1 MNPFERVPI
10 GRTGVGVT
18 RLGLGCAPLGGLF
31 TAVEQAQAYAT
42 VERAWQLGVRYFDT
56 APLYGNGL
64 SERRTGHVLAGK
76 PRADFT
82 LSTKV
87 GRLLRPGGG
96 DSQQI
101 WGEPGDEEPVFDFS
115 AGGVV
120 TSYAESLARLG
131 LDRADILH
139 IHDPDE
145 HCTQAATEALPAL
158 VRLREQ
164 GRVGAVS
171 VGMNQTKVLTE
182 LVGTGE
188 LDCVLLAGRYS
199 LLDQSGLELLELCGE
214 RGVSV
219 IVGGVYNSGIL
230 ADPRPGAVYDYVPAG
245 GELLERA
252 LALQAACERQGV
264 PLRAAAVQFPLTHPA
279 VTAVLVGA
287 RSPEEADDAV
297 RMASTPLP
305 DRLWRDLRGA
315 GLLGEESHRS

>member
-10 GRTGVGVT
+10 ARTGVGVT
-18 RLGLGCAPLGGLF
+18 RLGLGCAPLGSLF
-31 TAVEQAQAYAT
+31 TAVDEAQAYAA
-42 VERAWQLGVRYFDT
+42 VERAWQLGIRYFDT

-96 DSQQI
+96 DSQQF
-101 WGEPGDEEPVFDFS
+101 WAEPGDGEPVFDFS
-115 AGGVV
+115 SDGVV

-145 HCTQAATEALPAL
+145 HQAEAVTGALPAL
-158 VRLREQ
+158 IRLRAQ
-164 GRVGAVS
+164 GRIGAVS
-171 VGMNQTKVLTE
+171 VGMNQTKVLAE
-182 LVGTGE
+182 LVRTGE

-199 LLDQSGLELLELCGE
+199 LLDQSGLDLLELCGE

-219 IVGGVYNSGIL
+219 IVGGVFNSGVL
-230 ADPRPGAVYDYVPAG
+230 ADPKPGASYDYLPVDQ
-245 GELLERA
+245 EVLDRA
-252 LALQAACERQGV
+252 LALREVCEAHGV
-264 PLRAAAVQFPLTHPA
+264 PLRAAAVQFPLTPPA

-287 RSPEEADDAV
+287 RSPAEVTDAV
-297 RMASTPLP
+297 EMAATPVP

-315 GLLGEESHRS
+315 GLLAGKVRSS

>member
-64 SERRTGHVLAGK
+64 SERRTGHALAGK
-76 PRADFT
+76 RRADFT

-96 DSQQI
+96 DSQRI
-101 WGEPGDEEPVFDFS
+101 WAEPGDGEPVFDFS

-120 TSYAESLARLG
+120 TSYAESLDRLG

-145 HCTQAATEALPAL
+145 HYPQVVAEALPAL
-158 VRLREQ
+158 VRLRAM

-171 VGMNQTKVLTE
+171 VGMNQTKVLTD

-188 LDCVLLAGRYS
+188 LDCILLAGRYS
-199 LLDQSGLELLELCGE
+199 LLDQSGLDLLELCGE

-230 ADPRPGAVYDYVPAG
+230 ADPRPGAVYDYLPAG
-245 GELLERA
+245 GDVLDRA
-252 LALQAACERQGV
+252 LALKAACERHGV

-287 RSPEEADDAV
+287 RSPEEAGDAV
-297 RMASTPLP
+297 RMASTRLP

-315 GLLGEESHRS
+315 GLLGGEVNHS